1 MMHAAEW
8 FGCGC
13 GAVPLCAWG
22 HWRQSMM
29 MILSLVILRAL
40 MEQLQVS
47 RSQVLGQEFEN
58 AMISLC
64 TGRSYYVFIMFYQ
77 FNTETLV
84 IMTKISSSCTLRT
97 CEASH
102 GGKHCDSVGED
113 QTCYRSEFARAEG
126 MVVAQHQFFFLCV
139 LYSSLKTENLTRK
152 AKHGAIW
159 ELLGTVAK
167 HDFCMPEGAT
177 DHQASS
183 GLSLLLRRYCLDLR
197 TLKLPQSDMSDWSRS
212 NHVILYRW
220 PEVLCFAYASSY
232 ASRVLPLMAG
242 LLGNAEVL
250 DSGCG
255 AEGCMLHT
263 APNIRSIT
271 IYMYIILFFI

>member
-139 LYSSLKTENLTRK
+139 LYSSLKTEKTHEKSQARGDMRTSWNSRK
-152 AKHGAIW
+152 TWFLYARRCNWPSSFFGLVTFAQTI
-159 ELLGTVAK
+159 LLGPENPEASTVRYVRLK
-167 HDFCMPEGAT
+167 SLQPCDFVQMTWGAVF
-177 DHQASS
+177 
-183 GLSLLLRRYCLDLR
+183 C
-197 TLKLPQSDMSDWSRS
+197 
-212 NHVILYRW
+212 
-220 PEVLCFAYASSY
+220 LCF
-232 ASRVLPLMAG
+232 
-242 LLGNAEVL
+242 LL
-250 DSGCG
+250 C
-255 AEGCMLHT
+255 
-263 APNIRSIT
+263 
-271 IYMYIILFFI
+271 